1 MKYTLKVIDTEEKFR
16 EKFGSDPQW
25 IISVPTRKQQSPT
38 QNSVTNNP
46 QLAKGSG
53 KTYSHKVL

>member
-25 IISVPTRKQQSPT
+25 IISVPTRKQKSPT
-38 QNSVTNNP
+38 QKSVTNNP

-53 KTYSHKVL
+53 KT